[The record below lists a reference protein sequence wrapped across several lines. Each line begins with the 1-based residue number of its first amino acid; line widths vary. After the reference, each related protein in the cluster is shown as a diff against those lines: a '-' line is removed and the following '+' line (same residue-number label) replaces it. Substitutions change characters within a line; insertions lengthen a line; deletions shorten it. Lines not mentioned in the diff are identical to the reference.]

1 MYEKDALEYLFSFK
15 LKNITN
21 VLLFFRAVIYYS
33 DLFQRVRNC
42 EKLQKNALKSTA
54 LSYIQKRVSTN

>member
-33 DLFQRVRNC
+33 DLFQRVRNY
-42 EKLQKNALKSTA
+42 EKPRKML
-54 LSYIQKRVSTN
+54 